1 MPTILITGANRGIGL
16 EHTRQALEAGE
27 TVIATC
33 RNPDAADEL
42 NALAAKFGDL
52 LRIEQLDVTS
62 GESACALVGRLDGV
76 PIDILINNAGYQGPG
91 TWNVEANFQALG
103 SIDYDIWR
111 DILDINLLGAMRVTE
126 ALRGNVAASEKKLI
140 IMMSSDL
147 ASIARNG
154 MGTTHPYRTSKTA
167 LNMLAKGLA
176 VDMKDEG
183 VTVVALS
190 PGWTQTDMG
199 GPKAIWTVEQSVSG
213 QRKVIAGLG
222 SEDSGKFYNLE
233 GAELPW

>member
-1 MPTILITGANRGIGL
+1 MATILITGANRGIGL
-16 EHTRQALEAGE
+16 EHTRQALATGD

-33 RNPDAADEL
+33 RHPESAAEL
-42 NALAAKFGDL
+42 ADLADKYGDN
-52 LRIEQLDVTS
+52 LRIEEFDVTS
-62 GESACALVGRLDGV
+62 GESACALVGRLDGT
-76 PIDILINNAGYQGPG
+76 PIDVLINNAGYQGPG

-111 DILDINLLGAMRVTE
+111 DILEINLLGAMRATE
-126 ALRGNVAASEKKLI
+126 ALKDNVAASDRKVI

-147 ASIARNG
+147 ASIGRNTI
-154 MGTTHPYRTSKTA
+154 GTTHSYRTSKAA

-176 VDMKDEG
+176 VDLEKEG

-199 GPKAIWTVEQSVSG
+199 GPKAIWTVEESVTN

-222 SEDSGKFYNLE
+222 LEDSGKFYNLQGE
-233 GAELPW
+233 ELPW